1 MNCVPAESGLIRY
14 EKRYSR
20 ERPRSTNASWGCTR
34 EPVTA
39 RQPGTYTLEQLMVLL
54 LALALLLRHVLR
66 VLVEIE
72 REGRI
77 EQTSEDLVQ
86 LWHVGLGQ
94 QLQREVDDLEE
105 AFVDR
110 GLGVARYVTRER
122 EREGDILRDTES

>member
-1 MNCVPAESGLIRY
+1 
-14 EKRYSR
+14 
-20 ERPRSTNASWGCTR
+20 
-34 EPVTA
+34 
-39 RQPGTYTLEQLMVLL
+39 MVLL
-54 LALALLLRHVLR
+54 LALALLLSHVLR